1 MDADNPNPTATI
13 PQLPRLVRDMAAIG
27 LVAVDK
33 RMNVLIW
40 NRFME
45 LNSQQEAELVVG
57 RNLFECFPE
66 LPQAWLEKKLKTIMV
81 LKNTAFSSWQQ
92 RPYLF
97 QFAYTGSV
105 TTDVEWMYQDCSFWA
120 LRDETGAVQGACIS
134 IQDVTETAMAQKML
148 EEAVEQNLSLEE
160 TSQRDALTGLF
171 NRRYFDEHIRLEMQ
185 RAQHYNWNFCLAM
198 LDIDFFK
205 KVNDTYG
212 HDGGDEVL
220 KSVATTLL
228 KQVRNSDI
236 LCRFGGEE
244 FVLLLPKLDIQQS
257 PDICERIVTQIR
269 ETPIEISDGRV
280 INITMS
286 IGISGYRGGM
296 NANELMKEADQAL
309 YFSKE
314 NGRNQFT
321 IFTPEDNTP

>member
-1 MDADNPNPTATI
+1 MDDDNLNPSYAM
-13 PQLPRLVRDMAAIG
+13 PELPRLVRDMTAIG

-45 LNSQQEAELVVG
+45 INSQQDAEMVVG
-57 RNLFECFPE
+57 RNLFECFPD
-66 LPQAWLEKKLKTIMV
+66 LPKAWLEKKLKTIMI

-92 RPYLF
+92 RPYVF
-97 QFAYTGSV
+97 PFTYTGTV
-105 TTDVEWMYQDCSFWA
+105 TNDVEWMYQDCSFWA

-134 IQDVTETAMAQKML
+134 IQDVSETAMAQKML
-148 EEAVEQNLSLEE
+148 EAAVEQNLSLEE

-171 NRRYFDEHIRLEMQ
+171 NRRYFDEHIRLEMH
-185 RAQHYNWNFCLAM
+185 RAQHYQWHFCLAM

-212 HDGGDEVL
+212 HDAGDEVL
-220 KSVATTLL
+220 RSVAQTLL
-228 KQVRNSDI
+228 KQIRNSDI

-244 FVLLLPKLDIQQS
+244 FVLLLPKMDIK
-257 PDICERIVTQIR
+257 DGNNICERIVTEIR
-269 ETPIEISDGRV
+269 NTPIEIHDQQT
-280 INITMS
+280 IHITMS
-286 IGISGYRGGM
+286 IGISRYRAGI
-296 NANELMKEADQAL
+296 NPNDLLKEADQAL
-309 YFSKE
+309 YASKQ

-321 IFTPEDNTP
+321 VFNG